1 MMDASETSAGEQL
14 LRSDEVAR
22 LAVVI
27 AGDVRLHVQSV
38 MQGPFGIAGAQAIAT
53 PFNPNPS
60 PPDVSTLRSPG
71 IGGSPGNFGPDPTGG
86 LNGGVPQ
93 RFIAAGVA
101 LTVAYTALGEADG
114 ARVAGALRCA
124 SEILFPDDP
133 SGFAQVERAAGVAV
147 RPLEPIEAPMI
158 ADAVRATEAMQHRVF
173 AAAQSLDRAFQ
184 ASMDHLTTASLDAHS
199 WRQVTGGLG
208 PSSGLITTAFGPF
221 LPGLVR
227 WAFYTAVALRF
238 IRMDDWAWVGACLI
252 GARTDVQRGADGM
265 NVVPPVM

>member
-1 MMDASETSAGEQL
+1 MMDTSETSAGEQL

-38 MQGPFGIAGAQAIAT
+38 MQGPFGIAGAQAVV
-53 PFNPNPS
+53 PS
-60 PPDVSTLRSPG
+60 PKG
-71 IGGSPGNFGPDPTGG
+71 IGSIPGGFGPEASGG

-133 SGFAQVERAAGVAV
+133 AGFAQVERAAGLAV
-147 RPLEPIEAPMI
+147 RHLEPIEEPMI

-184 ASMDHLTTASLDAHS
+184 ASIDHLTTASLDAHS

>member
-1 MMDASETSAGEQL
+1 MMDASATSAGEQL

-60 PPDVSTLRSPG
+60 PPDASTLRSPG

-124 SEILFPDDP
+124 SEILFPNDP

-147 RPLEPIEAPMI
+147 RHLEPIEEPMI
-158 ADAVRATEAMQHRVF
+158 ADL
-173 AAAQSLDRAFQ
+173 SLIHISEPTR
-184 ASMDHLTTASLDAHS
+184 
-199 WRQVTGGLG
+199 
-208 PSSGLITTAFGPF
+208 P
-221 LPGLVR
+221 
-227 WAFYTAVALRF
+227 Y
-238 IRMDDWAWVGACLI
+238 
-252 GARTDVQRGADGM
+252 
-265 NVVPPVM
+265 

>member
-38 MQGPFGIAGAQAIAT
+38 MQGPFGIAGAQAVA
-53 PFNPNPS
+53 PLP
-60 PPDVSTLRSPG
+60 LG
-71 IGGSPGNFGPDPTGG
+71 IGGSPGNFGPDPSGG

-101 LTVAYTALGEADG
+101 LTVAYAALGEADG

-133 SGFAQVERAAGVAV
+133 AGFVQVERAAGLAV
-147 RPLEPIEAPMI
+147 RHLEPIEEPMI

-184 ASMDHLTTASLDAHS
+184 ASIDHLTTASLDAHS

>member
-1 MMDASETSAGEQL
+1 MMDTSETSAGEQL

-22 LAVVI
+22 LATVI
-27 AGDVRLHVQSV
+27 AGDVHLHVQSI
-38 MQGPFGIAGAQAIAT
+38 MQGPFGIAGAQAGA
-53 PFNPNPS
+53 PLSFGN
-60 PPDVSTLRSPG
+60 
-71 IGGSPGNFGPDPTGG
+71 GGSPGNFGLDPSGASTGA
-86 LNGGVPQ
+86 VPR

-133 SGFAQVERAAGVAV
+133 AGFAQVERASGFAV
-147 RPLEPIEAPMI
+147 RHLEPIEEPLI

-184 ASMDHLTTASLDAHS
+184 ASIDHLTTASLDAHS

-208 PSSGLITTAFGPF
+208 PGSGLITTAFGPF

-238 IRMDDWAWVGACLI
+238 IRLDDWAWVGACLI